1 VRARALLPLFAMA
14 ALLLGGCGS
23 DSGNT
28 GSARDV
34 LKQATQHPAKSAD
47 MRLAMNLKLDGV
59 PQLNGP
65 IKATISGPTRSN
77 GARKLPDFDWR
88 IRYQGAGKQGSVRLI
103 ATGGDVWIG
112 YGGETYEVGKQLV
125 NRFMSQAQKG
135 QQPKLRLAVP
145 DWLKD
150 ASVENEAGGAKKVTG
165 QLDVSKAITDVN
177 KLTAQLPQGHQIPK
191 SSIKKVDDSVKNA
204 ALEFHVGADHIM
216 RRSLVNLKFVL
227 PQDLQAQARGLKGGS
242 LRVETDQANVNGNQH
257 VTAPANA
264 RPLGELLQRL
274 GLPAGAIAGA

>member
-23 DSGNT
+23 DSGDT

-65 IKATISGPTRSN
+65 LKATISGPTRSN
-77 GARKLPDFDWR
+77 GAHKLPDFDWR

-103 ATGGDVWIG
+103 ATGGDVWVG

-150 ASVENEAGGAKKVTG
+150 ASVEDETGGGKKVTG

-204 ALEFHVGADHIM
+204 ALEFHVGADHIL

>member
-1 VRARALLPLFAMA
+1 VRARALLALA
-14 ALLLGGCGS
+14 ALLLLGGCGS
-23 DSGNT
+23 DSGDT
-28 GSARDV
+28 GSAREV

-103 ATGGDVWIG
+103 ATGGDVWVG

-125 NRFMSQAQKG
+125 NRFMSQAQRG

-150 ASVENEAGGAKKVTG
+150 ASVEDEGNGGKKVTG
-165 QLDVSKAITDVN
+165 QLDVSKAIADVN

-204 ALEFHVGADHIM
+204 ALEFHVGADHVL

-227 PQDLQAQARGLKGGS
+227 PQDLQTQARGLKGGS

>member
-23 DSGNT
+23 DSGDT

-103 ATGGDVWIG
+103 ATGGDVWVG

-125 NRFMSQAQKG
+125 NRFMSQARKG

-150 ASVENEAGGAKKVTG
+150 ASVENEAGGGKKVTG

-204 ALEFHVGADHIM
+204 ALEFHVGADHIL

>member
-1 VRARALLPLFAMA
+1 MALLALA
-14 ALLLGGCGS
+14 ALLLLGGCGS
-23 DSGNT
+23 DSGDT

-34 LKQATQHPAKSAD
+34 LKQAAQHPAKSAD
-47 MRLAMNLKLDGV
+47 MRLAMNLRLDGL

-65 IKATISGPTRSN
+65 VKAVITGPTRSN
-77 GARKLPDFDWR
+77 GAHKLPDFDWK
-88 IRYQGAGKQGSVRLI
+88 IRYQGAGKQGSLRLI
-103 ATGGDVWIG
+103 ATGGDVWVG

-125 NRFMSQAQKG
+125 SRFMSQAQNK

-150 ASVENEAGGAKKVTG
+150 ASVENEGNGGKKVTG

-191 SSIKKVDDSVKNA
+191 DSIKKVDDSVKSA
-204 ALEFHVGADHIM
+204 ALEFHVGADHIL
-216 RRSLVNLKFVL
+216 RRSLVNLKFAL

-257 VTAPANA
+257 VTAPTNA
-264 RPLGELLQRL
+264 RPLAELLQRF
-274 GLPAGAIAGA
+274 GLPAGAIGGA